1 MSEPLPTPAPAP
13 LSVPA
18 SVPGAVPAPVVV
30 RLSADGPVVRAP
42 RDGTDLLG
50 EAFAQDAEWLVVP
63 AARFGPEFF
72 TLGTRLAGE
81 VTQKFAQYRVGLA
94 VVGDLSA
101 YTGASGALR
110 DFVRESNRGRQ
121 LWFLADEAEFDAR
134 IDALREA
141 RNGAHRPS
149 G

>member
-13 LSVPA
+13 LAAPS
-18 SVPGAVPAPVVV
+18 PVVV
-30 RLSADGPVVRAP
+30 RLSADGPVVRDP

-141 RNGAHRPS
+141 RNGASQASR
-149 G
+149 

>member
-1 MSEPLPTPAPAP
+1 MSEPHPTPAPAP
-13 LSVPA
+13 VPA
-18 SVPGAVPAPVVV
+18 PAPAPAPVVV
-30 RLSADGPVVRAP
+30 RLSADGPVVRDP
-42 RDGTDLLG
+42 GDGMDLLG

-63 AARFGPEFF
+63 ATRFGAEFF

-141 RNGAHRPS
+141 RNGAFRPS
-149 G
+149 S

>member
-1 MSEPLPTPAPAP
+1 MSEPLPMPAPAP
-13 LSVPA
+13 VSSAAP
-18 SVPGAVPAPVVV
+18 SPVVV

-42 RDGTDLLG
+42 ADGMDLLG

-63 AARFGPEFF
+63 AARFGAEFF

-134 IDALREA
+134 IDALGEA
-141 RNGAHRPS
+141 RNGAFRPS
-149 G
+149 R

>member
-13 LSVPA
+13 APVSAPA
-18 SVPGAVPAPVVV
+18 PAPVVV

-42 RDGTDLLG
+42 ADGMDLLG
-50 EAFAQDAEWLVVP
+50 EAFAQDAEWLLVP
-63 AARFGPEFF
+63 AARFGAEFF

-134 IDALREA
+134 IEALHDA
-141 RNGAHRPS
+141 RNGAFRPS
-149 G
+149 P

>member
-1 MSEPLPTPAPAP
+1 MSESLPAPAAAP
-13 LSVPA
+13 
-18 SVPGAVPAPVVV
+18 VPAPVVV
-30 RLSADGPVVRAP
+30 RLSADGPVVRTP
-42 RDGTDLLG
+42 GDGMDLLG
-50 EAFAQDAEWLVVP
+50 EAFAGDAEWLLVP
-63 AARFGPEFF
+63 AARFGAEFF

-94 VVGDLSA
+94 VVGDLTA

-134 IDALREA
+134 IDALTGA
-141 RNGAHRPS
+141 RNGAPDTASRSTP
-149 G
+149 

>member
-1 MSEPLPTPAPAP
+1 MSEPLPMPAPAP
-13 LSVPA
+13 ASSVAP
-18 SVPGAVPAPVVV
+18 SPVVV

-42 RDGTDLLG
+42 ADGMDLLG

-63 AARFGPEFF
+63 AARFGAEFF

-134 IDALREA
+134 IDALGEA
-141 RNGAHRPS
+141 RNGAFRPS
-149 G
+149 R

>member
-1 MSEPLPTPAPAP
+1 MSEPLPMPAPAP
-13 LSVPA
+13 A
-18 SVPGAVPAPVVV
+18 SSAAPSPVVV

-42 RDGTDLLG
+42 ADGMDLLG

-63 AARFGPEFF
+63 AARFGAEFF

-134 IDALREA
+134 IDALGEA
-141 RNGAHRPS
+141 RNGAFRPS
-149 G
+149 R